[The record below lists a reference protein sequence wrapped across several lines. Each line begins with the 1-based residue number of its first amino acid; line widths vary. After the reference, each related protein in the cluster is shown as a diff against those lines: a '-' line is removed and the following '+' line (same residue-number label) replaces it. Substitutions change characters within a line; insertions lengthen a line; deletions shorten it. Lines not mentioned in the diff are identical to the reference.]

1 MKLKARIVLRSD
13 TPPDREISFS
23 HLSRTLE
30 DLMNRA
36 IQSRLPEYDIEL
48 EIESIDAPDWPQK
61 DYPTLDKKDD
71 K

>member
-30 DLMNRA
+30 DLINRA
-36 IQSRLPEYDIEL
+36 IQSRFPEYDLEL
-48 EIESIDAPDWPQK
+48 EVESIDAPDWPQEK
-61 DYPTLDKKDD
+61 FPKLDTKED
-71 K
+71 